1 MPDPNQ
7 KPVTIDIDV
16 AKATLDVAIGQKV
29 PTLSL
34 ANDVDG
40 FETLLSKLTQ
50 HQVALIV
57 LEATGG
63 LEMGVACVLQAA
75 GYAVA
80 VINPRQARDFA
91 RAMGQLAKTDRI
103 DARILAQL
111 GDVIERHPEREKF
124 VKPLPT
130 AEQQALA
137 ALVSRRRQLITM
149 LGAERNRLA
158 LAHAQTR
165 RSIETIIETLMDELE
180 RVDDDMSVSVRT
192 HFSDLNEEK
201 TRICKVPEG
210 EFDFRGYTFGRL
222 YSATTGQ
229 ARMGM
234 RPSKKSIRR
243 MVEKIHAL
251 TAASMTWMDT
261 TELIGKLN
269 RTLRGWA
276 NYFKV
281 GTVSRAYR
289 ALDSYTSTR
298 LRRWLRTKHKV
309 RRRRGGSYP
318 PSHLYGHFGLV
329 RLQGPWQ

>member
-1 MPDPNQ
+1 VTSLPDPNQ
-7 KPVTIDIDV
+7 KPVTIGIDV

-29 PTLSL
+29 STLSL

-40 FETLLSKLTQ
+40 FETLLAKLTQ

-63 LEMGVACVLQAA
+63 LEMGVAAA

-111 GDVIERHPEREKF
+111 GEVIERHPEREKF

-149 LGAERNRLA
+149 LGAERNRPA

-165 RSIETIIETLMDELE
+165 RSIETIIETLMDELG
-180 RVDDDMSVSVRT
+180 RVDDDMSESVRT
-192 HFSDLNEEK
+192 HFSDL
-201 TRICKVPEG
+201 
-210 EFDFRGYTFGRL
+210 
-222 YSATTGQ
+222 SA
-229 ARMGM
+229 
-234 RPSKKSIRR
+234 
-243 MVEKIHAL
+243 L
-251 TAASMTWMDT
+251 
-261 TELIGKLN
+261 
-269 RTLRGWA
+269 LRSAKG
-276 NYFKV
+276 V
-281 GTVSRAYR
+281 GNATV
-289 ALDSYTSTR
+289 L
-298 LRRWLRTKHKV
+298 L
-309 RRRRGGSYP
+309 
-318 PSHLYGHFGLV
+318 
-329 RLQGPWQ
+329 